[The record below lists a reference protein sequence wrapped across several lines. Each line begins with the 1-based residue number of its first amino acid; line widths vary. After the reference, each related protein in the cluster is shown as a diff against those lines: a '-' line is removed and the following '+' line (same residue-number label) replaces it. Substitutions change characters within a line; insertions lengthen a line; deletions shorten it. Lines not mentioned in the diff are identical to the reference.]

1 MNEEYYVTSAAM
13 PPMVTEVISNF
24 HLKLY
29 VCTYVLKGAR
39 ARTHMHARMRTS
51 HSPERDRLVLEWQ
64 CYKGAALVDFVIIQ
78 YTNIPLRIF
87 IL

>member
-1 MNEEYYVTSAAM
+1 MSRQLPCLD

-39 ARTHMHARMRTS
+39 ARTHMHARMRTN
-51 HSPERDRLVLEWQ
+51 HSPERVPW
-64 CYKGAALVDFVIIQ
+64 
-78 YTNIPLRIF
+78 
-87 IL
+87 